1 MVHLRGANVLP
12 HEAFLFNYWLVI
24 LIMLKVGLPWE
35 FLMEISEAQLY
46 MILGVQNAIDQKE
59 NEDQQAE
66 MNSTKN
72 MSHTNLTGRF

>member
-24 LIMLKVGLPWE
+24 LKMLKVGLPWV

-46 MILGVQNAIDQKE
+46 MILGVQTAIEQKE
-59 NEDQQAE
+59 QEDQDSSMANAHIQNKFGA
-66 MNSTKN
+66 
-72 MSHTNLTGRF
+72 F